1 MPKEMNG
8 RQFYL
13 DNYRYVLPDW
23 THDYARGVFKRRTGA
38 STSDIFRDFVTREL
52 LFKIW
57 SEAGVAHWSYTSGSK
72 ECTINGGKFSERIV
86 YIYLAVF
93 IFITA
98 QQDAPKENTF
108 NKFID
113 LRGLLKDL

>member
-1 MPKEMNG
+1 MFFLIGLIIMPVGCSKGPLGPQPAIYSVILSPESC
-8 RQFYL
+8 F
-13 DNYRYVLPDW
+13 P
-23 THDYARGVFKRRTGA
+23 
-38 STSDIFRDFVTREL
+38 
-52 LFKIW
+52 

-72 ECTINGGKFSERIV
+72 ECTINGGKFSERII

-98 QQDAPKENTF
+98 HQDAPKENTF